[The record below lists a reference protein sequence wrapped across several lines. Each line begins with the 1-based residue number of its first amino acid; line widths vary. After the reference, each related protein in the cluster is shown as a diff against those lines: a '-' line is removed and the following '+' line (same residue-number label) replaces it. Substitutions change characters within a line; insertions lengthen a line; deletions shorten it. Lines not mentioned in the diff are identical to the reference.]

1 MFKRLFSDH
10 KFKVASAKIIGEVTA
25 METQAKVVIVGGGI
39 MGVALAYH
47 LAEEGET
54 DVLLI

>member
-1 MFKRLFSDH
+1 
-10 KFKVASAKIIGEVTA
+10 

-54 DVLLI
+54 DVLLLEKG